1 MSTAS
6 GPISEGGGVAP
17 GATGTS
23 HARPPLTVLEL
34 LTLLSRHRRFL
45 AKAALAGAVCGLAL
59 AFLLPTQYTAV
70 TTILPS
76 GSSSSLASAFA
87 AQSGELG
94 FLASIAGGGL
104 GFHNPAEICLLMLRS
119 RSVEDAVVQ
128 RFELMKEYHEKRLSD
143 TRTALERHTS
153 VTLNLKT
160 GIIAISA
167 QDRDPARAAELAN
180 GYVDEF
186 RKFSSSLAITEA
198 SQRRMFFEQQLLEAT
213 GGLNQADNAFKNTQQ
228 STGMLDPVSATKADL
243 ESAVAVRDEIAS
255 KQVQLRTM
263 RTYSTEQNP
272 ALVRVRQEIAG
283 LETQLAEL
291 TGTNHDVADDP
302 LVPKDK
308 IPEAGSEYLHRL
320 RDVKY
325 NETVVAVLARQLEIA
340 RLDEARQ
347 GPAMQ
352 IVDPA
357 VTPDKR
363 SSPKRA
369 VILLAST
376 MLAICAASLWVIYVK
391 RESIVISGRMAGNT
405 AALLLLLLASAPFIT
420 AQTQETQQQSGDCA
434 TSTNNSLDNP
444 CTTQDQSAPGFAAGT
459 TNLNDRAQTAPD
471 SMRDRRELREDQ
483 DNTANPRDGA
493 NRDRRGQE
501 PRPPQPHTEFEQMV
515 ADSAGRP
522 LAVFGHSLFA
532 QPPETFAP
540 VAGAQV
546 PSDYVIGPGDELR
559 IHIWGQIDADLR
571 TEVDRSGQ
579 IYIPKVGEVSVTG
592 VHYGEL
598 ESYLKHTVEGVFKSF
613 SLTVA
618 IGRLHSIQIFVVGQ
632 AKAPGVYTISSLS
645 TLINA
650 VFASGGP
657 SPQGSLRHIQLRR
670 SDRIVQEFD
679 LYDLLMKGDKS
690 HDVQLQSGDVV
701 FIPAVG
707 PLVGV
712 TGSVN
717 TPAIYE
723 LRDGVTLG
731 KLIETAGGLNAMAD
745 GTSAT
750 IERIGDNQARTVL
763 QFPLDAAG
771 LAFAVKG
778 GDIVHVSS
786 IVPRFDNTI
795 TLRGYVANPGRFPF
809 VPGMHVRDLLPN
821 AQALL
826 PREYWLNRASTT
838 DARQTEYPVRKQIQE
853 THRSMLS
860 TNQDAAQNSTLDAA
874 EAGTNQ
880 QQPQV
885 SPQPETG
892 ASSQNGE
899 QAGEQSRIQSRTQ
912 TRTQSIPDYYS
923 DLRRSETITDQETE
937 RAQRETGN
945 TSRQSDQLTREL
957 LKLVPSINWR
967 YALIQRV
974 DAVTL
979 KTQLVPFDLGK
990 AVIDA
995 DPASNMALQP
1005 GDIVTVFSDQD
1016 IVAPQAS
1023 QTRYVK
1029 VEGEVEHP
1037 GIYELAEGQ
1046 TLIDLLQTAGGLTTK
1061 SYPYGARLTR
1071 ESARVE
1077 QQRGLDEMVRTAE
1090 AETRASQ
1097 VAAVASSSDAGSVA
1111 AGEAAQR
1118 SLLASLRSIRATGR
1132 VVLAMSPDATSIA
1145 DFPPMVLEDGDRIV
1159 IPARSNTV
1167 TVSGAV
1173 YNPASFVYDARRK
1186 VGDYLQLAGKGALNS
1201 NQGHAFVLRADGS
1214 VISRQEAG
1222 GWFHSGFD
1230 QLPMHPGDQIVVPE
1244 KVDNGVV
1251 RAIRDWGQ
1259 LISPLALTTLAISSV
1274 VN

>member
-1 MSTAS
+1 MSTTTSPMPEAAAGVPRAMAS
-6 GPISEGGGVAP
+6 GHVL
-17 GATGTS
+17 
-23 HARPPLTVLEL
+23 PPLTVLEL
-34 LTLLSRHRRFL
+34 LTLLSRHWRFL
-45 AKAALAGAVCGLAL
+45 AKAALVGAACGLAL

-104 GFHNPAEICLLMLRS
+104 GFHNPAEVCLLMLRS
-119 RSVEDAVVQ
+119 RSVEDAVIQ
-128 RFELMKEYHEKRLSD
+128 RFQLMNEYREKRLSD
-143 TRTALERHTS
+143 TRIALERTTS

-167 QDRDPARAAELAN
+167 RDRDPARAAELAN
-180 GYVDEF
+180 GYVEEF
-186 RKFSSSLAITEA
+186 RKFTGSLAITEA

-213 GGLNQADNAFKNTQQ
+213 GGLNQADDAFKNTQQ
-228 STGMLDPVSATKADL
+228 STGMLDPASATKADL
-243 ESAVAVRDEIAS
+243 ESAVAIRDEIAA

-283 LETQLAEL
+283 LEAQLAEL
-291 TGTNHDVADDP
+291 TGSSHDVVDDP
-302 LVPKDK
+302 LVPKGK
-308 IPEAGSEYLHRL
+308 IPEAGSEYLRRL

-325 NETVVAVLARQLEIA
+325 NETVVAVLAKQLEIA

-347 GPAMQ
+347 GPVVQ

-363 SSPKRA
+363 SSPKRL

-376 MLAICAASLWVIYVK
+376 MLAICAAGLWVIYTK
-391 RESIVISGRMAGNT
+391 RELIVPSGRMAGNA
-405 AALLLLLLASAPFIT
+405 AALLLLLLASAPFVT
-420 AQTQETQQQSGDCA
+420 AQTQEMQDQSTDCSA
-434 TSTNNSLDNP
+434 SANNSLDNP
-444 CTTQDQSAPGFAAGT
+444 CSTQDQSAPSLPGSP
-459 TNLNDRAQTAPD
+459 TNLNDRPRSSTEVMQDRP
-471 SMRDRRELREDQ
+471 DRRADQ
-483 DNTANPRDGA
+483 ENGA
-493 NRDRRGQE
+493 RPNDRGSSAQRGMQ
-501 PRPPQPHTEFEQMV
+501 PQSPQPRTEFEQMV

-522 LAVFGHSLFA
+522 LAVFGHALFA

-540 VAGAQV
+540 VADAQV
-546 PSDYVIGPGDELR
+546 PSDYVVGPGDELR

-571 TEVDRSGQ
+571 AEVDRSGR
-579 IYIPKVGEVSVTG
+579 IYIPKVGEVAVTG
-592 VHYGEL
+592 VRYSEL
-598 ESYLKHTVEGVFKSF
+598 EGYLKQTVEGVFKSF

-670 SDRIVQEFD
+670 GDRVVQEFD
-679 LYDLLMKGDKS
+679 LYDLLVKGDKS
-690 HDVQLQSGDVV
+690 HDVALQSGDVV

-723 LRDGVTLG
+723 LQDGVTLG
-731 KLIETAGGLNAMAD
+731 KLIETAGGLNVMAD
-745 GTSAT
+745 GSSAT
-750 IERIGDNQARTVL
+750 VERIADNQARTVL

-778 GDIVHVSS
+778 GDIIHISS
-786 IVPRFDNTI
+786 IVPRFDNTV

-821 AQALL
+821 AKALL

-838 DARQTEYPVRKQIQE
+838 DSRQTEYPVRKQVAEGPRTLLPANQE
-853 THRSMLS
+853 EPVNTM
-860 TNQDAAQNSTLDAA
+860 T
-874 EAGTNQ
+874 Q
-880 QQPQV
+880 QQAQAN
-885 SPQPETG
+885 PQPE
-892 ASSQNGE
+892 
-899 QAGEQSRIQSRTQ
+899 AGRSNQ
-912 TRTQSIPDYYS
+912 TRSQTIPEYYR
-923 DLRRSETITDQETE
+923 DLARSETVTDQEMGE
-937 RAQRETGN
+937 ARRQTGVDH
-945 TSRQSDQLTREL
+945 QSDQLTREL

-974 DAVTL
+974 DAATL

-990 AVIDA
+990 AVIDG
-995 DPASNMALQP
+995 DPASNLALEP
-1005 GDIVTVFSDQD
+1005 GDIVTVFSQKD
-1016 IVAPQAS
+1016 IVAPEEA

-1046 TLIDLLQTAGGLTTK
+1046 TLTDLLQSAGGLTAK
-1061 SYPYGARLTR
+1061 AYPYGARLTR
-1071 ESARVE
+1071 ESARAE

-1090 AETRASQ
+1090 AELRASK
-1097 VAAVASSSDAGSVA
+1097 VSAVASGSDAGSVA
-1111 AGEAAQR
+1111 AGEATQQ

-1132 VVLAMSPDATSIA
+1132 VVLAMSPEANSVA

-1214 VISRQEAG
+1214 VISRQEASG
-1222 GWFHSGFD
+1222 FFHSGFD

-1244 KVDNGVV
+1244 KVDNGVL

-1259 LISPLALTTLAISSV
+1259 IITPLALTTLAISNV

>member
-1 MSTAS
+1 MSTTTSPMPEAAAGVPRAMAS
-6 GPISEGGGVAP
+6 GHVL
-17 GATGTS
+17 
-23 HARPPLTVLEL
+23 PPLTVLEL
-34 LTLLSRHRRFL
+34 LTLLSRHWRFL
-45 AKAALAGAVCGLAL
+45 AKAALVGAACGLAL

-104 GFHNPAEICLLMLRS
+104 GFHNPAEVCLLMLRS
-119 RSVEDAVVQ
+119 RSVEDAVIQ
-128 RFELMKEYHEKRLSD
+128 RFQLMNEYREKRLSD
-143 TRTALERHTS
+143 TRIALERTTS

-167 QDRDPARAAELAN
+167 RDRDPARAAELAN
-180 GYVDEF
+180 GYVEEF
-186 RKFSSSLAITEA
+186 RKFTGSLAITEA

-213 GGLNQADNAFKNTQQ
+213 GGLNQADDAFKNTQQ
-228 STGMLDPVSATKADL
+228 STGMLDPASATKADL
-243 ESAVAVRDEIAS
+243 ESAVAIRDEIAA

-283 LETQLAEL
+283 LEAQLAEL
-291 TGTNHDVADDP
+291 TGSSHDVVDDP
-302 LVPKDK
+302 LVPKGK
-308 IPEAGSEYLHRL
+308 IPEAGSEYLRRL

-325 NETVVAVLARQLEIA
+325 NETVVAVLAKQLEIA

-347 GPAMQ
+347 GPVVQ

-363 SSPKRA
+363 SSPKRL

-376 MLAICAASLWVIYVK
+376 MLAICAAGLWVIYTK
-391 RESIVISGRMAGNT
+391 RELIVPSGRMAGNA
-405 AALLLLLLASAPFIT
+405 AALLLLLLASAPFVT
-420 AQTQETQQQSGDCA
+420 AQTQEMQDQSTDCSA
-434 TSTNNSLDNP
+434 SANNSLDNP
-444 CTTQDQSAPGFAAGT
+444 CSTQDQSAPSLPGSP
-459 TNLNDRAQTAPD
+459 TNLNDRPRSSTEVMQDRP
-471 SMRDRRELREDQ
+471 DRRADQ
-483 DNTANPRDGA
+483 ENGA
-493 NRDRRGQE
+493 RPNDRGSSAQRGMQ
-501 PRPPQPHTEFEQMV
+501 PQSPQPRTEFEQMV

-522 LAVFGHSLFA
+522 LAVFGRALFA

-540 VAGAQV
+540 VADAQV
-546 PSDYVIGPGDELR
+546 PSDYVVGPGDELR

-571 TEVDRSGQ
+571 AEVDRSGR
-579 IYIPKVGEVSVTG
+579 IYIPKVGEVAVTG
-592 VHYGEL
+592 VRYSEL
-598 ESYLKHTVEGVFKSF
+598 EGYLKQTVEGVFKSF

-670 SDRIVQEFD
+670 GDRVVQEFD
-679 LYDLLMKGDKS
+679 LYDLLVKGDKS
-690 HDVQLQSGDVV
+690 HDVALQSGDVV

-723 LRDGVTLG
+723 LQDGVTLG
-731 KLIETAGGLNAMAD
+731 KLIETAGGLNVMAD
-745 GTSAT
+745 GSSAT
-750 IERIGDNQARTVL
+750 VERIADNQARTVL

-778 GDIVHVSS
+778 GDIIHISS
-786 IVPRFDNTI
+786 IVPRFDNTV

-821 AQALL
+821 AKALL

-838 DARQTEYPVRKQIQE
+838 DSRQTEYPVRKQVAEGPRTLLPANQE
-853 THRSMLS
+853 EPVNTM
-860 TNQDAAQNSTLDAA
+860 T
-874 EAGTNQ
+874 Q
-880 QQPQV
+880 QQAQAN
-885 SPQPETG
+885 PQPE
-892 ASSQNGE
+892 
-899 QAGEQSRIQSRTQ
+899 AGRSNQ
-912 TRTQSIPDYYS
+912 TRSQTIPEYYR
-923 DLRRSETITDQETE
+923 DLARSETVTDQEMGE
-937 RAQRETGN
+937 ARRQTGVDH
-945 TSRQSDQLTREL
+945 QSDQLTREL

-974 DAVTL
+974 DAATL

-990 AVIDA
+990 AVIDG
-995 DPASNMALQP
+995 DPASNLALEP
-1005 GDIVTVFSDQD
+1005 GDIVTVFSQKD
-1016 IVAPQAS
+1016 IVAPEEA

-1046 TLIDLLQTAGGLTTK
+1046 TLTDLLQSAGGLTAK
-1061 SYPYGARLTR
+1061 AYPYGARLTR
-1071 ESARVE
+1071 ESARAE

-1090 AETRASQ
+1090 AELRASK
-1097 VAAVASSSDAGSVA
+1097 VSAVASGSDAGSVA
-1111 AGEAAQR
+1111 AGEATQQ

-1132 VVLAMSPDATSIA
+1132 VVLAMSPEANSVA

-1214 VISRQEAG
+1214 VISRQEASG
-1222 GWFHSGFD
+1222 FFHSGFD

-1244 KVDNGVV
+1244 KVDNGVL

-1259 LISPLALTTLAISSV
+1259 IITPLALTTLAISNV